1 MILSHFFTLYC
12 KRKKEIMAVKTSATG
27 KVHQNTNSALPIFKN
42 KNANGTTKT
51 MSLKKDINKGR

>member
-1 MILSHFFTLYC
+1 
-12 KRKKEIMAVKTSATG
+12 MAVKASATG
-27 KVHQNTNSALPIFKN
+27 KVHQNANSALPIFKN